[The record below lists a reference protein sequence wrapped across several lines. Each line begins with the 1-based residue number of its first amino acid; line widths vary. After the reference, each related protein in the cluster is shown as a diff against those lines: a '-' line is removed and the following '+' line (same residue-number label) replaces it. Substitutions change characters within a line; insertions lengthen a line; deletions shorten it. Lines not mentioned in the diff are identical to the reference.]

1 MSKVDN
7 WQVGLVAAQNR
18 EFEKACEL
26 WLPLAE
32 NGNPMAQV
40 NVAYLHMRGLIKDAD
55 LLIGEYWL
63 SKAKERDQPEARS
76 DALHSAPAA
85 HAFGMVAQQAL
96 HAKRRLTGR

>member
-32 NGNPMAQV
+32 NGNPIAQV
-40 NVAYLHMRGLIKDAD
+40 NLAYLHMRGLIKDVD
-55 LLIGEYWL
+55 HLIGEYWL
-63 SKAKERDQPEARS
+63 NKAKECDQPEILAMVEIIEKQREIDVFNELS
-76 DALHSAPAA
+76 KG
-85 HAFGMVAQQAL
+85 FG
-96 HAKRRLTGR
+96 

>member
-7 WQVGLVAAQNR
+7 WQVGLVATHNR

-32 NGNPMAQV
+32 NGNPMAQA

-55 LLIGEYWL
+55 HLIGEYWL
-63 SKAKERDQPEARS
+63 SKAKECDQPEILAMVEIIEKQREIDVFNELS
-76 DALHSAPAA
+76 KG
-85 HAFGMVAQQAL
+85 FG
-96 HAKRRLTGR
+96 